1 MKNRNRMNIF
11 LLTNLWTVAIP
22 LAFSLIILIASG
34 FDELGVVL
42 MAAWMIFFLP
52 ILLFGVTSFV
62 MGYCG
67 LTNWLI
73 SVPLLIL
80 WGGLTLLF
88 SSFGLEYS
96 PEPRLLFGL
105 LKVLLLFGIAFGAGY
120 LGRYLPKDGFVID
133 AVISGV
139 LFLYISL
146 GQIANGSFAPLDY
159 HAFWTDDSS
168 SPLCYSEQDNGTRYY
183 KQIKILIDP
192 FPARIAGIRY
202 HNSKGEFVGYSN
214 DQSVDQKV
222 QGINEGDMT
231 SDNSDILLHKNY
243 ESNLRQIIGPCE
255 NAIRKDFI
263 EYSILMYYDRDTLF
277 KKEISYYPNG
287 VVDKVNNYYYD
298 EAGCL
303 FNDYEHNVRYVY
315 NSDQHTFDPLG
326 FFSGREEWRSGDFR
340 KTNGVPQLAKEI
352 GISLESIDNNTV
364 LDESQKEIVRMVSII
379 DTIRKQLKV
388 ENRSDD
394 NINILCK
401 AAKFS
406 PTSMISIQ
414 IDKGRGTW
422 KSDFSSGK
430 DFTQLKNVEQMNT
443 VCDAL
448 ALCRLESGMTQLYR
462 SEWAIGIRI
471 KEIKEDGGFLGLFL
485 FDDMAVSSDS
495 GLCFIYDPSIHKD
508 PKKREDAERLWN
520 EMKQIIESY
529 E

>member
-1 MKNRNRMNIF
+1 MGNRKRMNIF
-11 LLTNLWTVAIP
+11 LLTNLWIVAIP

-120 LGRYLPKDGFVID
+120 LGRYLHEDGFVID

-146 GQIANGSFAPLDY
+146 GQISNGSFAPLDY
-159 HAFWTDDSS
+159 YAFWTDDSS

-183 KQIKILIDP
+183 KQIKMLIDP

-202 HNSKGEFVGYSN
+202 HNSKGEYVGYSN
-214 DQSVDQKV
+214 DQSIGQKV
-222 QGINEGDMT
+222 QGIDEGDMT
-231 SDNSDILLHKNY
+231 SDNSEILLHKNY
-243 ESNLRQIIGPCE
+243 ESNFHQIIGLCK
-255 NAIRKDFI
+255 NAIRKDFTQ
-263 EYSILMYYDRDTLF
+263 YSILMYYDRDTLF
-277 KKEISYYPNG
+277 KKEVSYYPNG
-287 VVDKVNNYYYD
+287 VVDKINSYYYD
-298 EAGCL
+298 ETECL
-303 FNDYEHNVRYVY
+303 FSDYEHNVRYVY
-315 NSDQHTFDPLG
+315 NSDWHTFDPLG
-326 FFSGREEWRSGDFR
+326 FFLHEKEWRTGDFR
-340 KTNGVPQLAKEI
+340 KTNGVPQLAKQI
-352 GISLESIDNNTV
+352 GISLDSIDNNTV
-364 LDESQKEIVRMVSII
+364 LDESQKKIVHIVSII

-388 ENRSDD
+388 EDRSAD
-394 NINILCK
+394 NINILCNV
-401 AAKFS
+401 AKFS
-406 PTSMISIQ
+406 PSSMISIQ
-414 IDKGRGTW
+414 IDRDRGTW
-422 KSDFSSGK
+422 SDFSSGR
-430 DFTQLKNVEQMNT
+430 DFTQLADVEQMNT

-448 ALCRLESGMTQLYR
+448 ALCRLESGITQIYR
-462 SEWAIGIRI
+462 NGWAIGIRI
-471 KEIKEDGGFLGLFL
+471 KEIKEGGGFFGLFL
-485 FDDMAVSSDS
+485 FDDMAISADS
-495 GLCFIYDPSIHKD
+495 QLCFIYDPSIHND